1 MSRQL
6 DSLLDADRRAEI
18 ARHDAQMHAFTVRIK
33 NGSHTRCSF
42 PAMGPDSMTV
52 AEQHECLCDKSL
64 NEYVSVKPARS
75 VA

>member
-1 MSRQL
+1 MSQQL
-6 DSLLDADRRAEI
+6 VSPPDADRRADI

-52 AEQHECLCDKSL
+52 AEQHECLCQRG
-64 NEYVSVKPARS
+64 EYVSVKPAGVRS
-75 VA
+75 